1 MDFNFFN
8 NKYEIFIISIS
19 HIMEYKFKYFKY
31 NKKYLNLQYGSS
43 ILPVLKEAVINDSI
57 EIAQTI
63 LNYDNFDQEK
73 PLLFICLGASPAY
86 VYIALKTFIEKLRLS
101 HSIIEIP
108 LSGMSL
114 IYSDKYTIPNAD
126 YLLLFSNYINPLI
139 SPYKDT
145 HQIILIDHCH
155 NCKSI
160 NAFAK
165 LLKITDVYI
174 APINYINLIDNVTP
188 ISMINRPININNYIV
203 IRSSTLNKISGH
215 EGIPRAV
222 PQYLFWHDLGK
233 IPDYSSISS
242 EAHELRQNIKD
253 KILSL

>member
-1 MDFNFFN
+1 
-8 NKYEIFIISIS
+8 
-19 HIMEYKFKYFKY
+19 MEYKKKYFKY

-43 ILPVLKEAVINDSI
+43 ILPELKEAVINDSI
-57 EIAQTI
+57 EIAQSI
-63 LNYDNFDQEK
+63 LNYDNFDREK

-114 IYSDKYTIPNAD
+114 IYSDEYTIPNAD
-126 YLLLFSNYINPLI
+126 LLLLFSNYINPLI

-145 HQIILIDHCH
+145 HRIILIDHCH
-155 NCKSI
+155 TCKSI
-160 NAFAK
+160 FAFIK
-165 LLKITDVYI
+165 LLKKTGVYE
-174 APINYINLIDNVTP
+174 APIHYINLIDKETP
-188 ISMINRPININNYIV
+188 SWMIKEPTNIDKYFQ
-203 IRSSTLNKISGH
+203 IRSSSLNKISGH

-233 IPDYSSISS
+233 IPDYSLISS
-242 EAHELRQNIKD
+242 EAQELRQNIKD